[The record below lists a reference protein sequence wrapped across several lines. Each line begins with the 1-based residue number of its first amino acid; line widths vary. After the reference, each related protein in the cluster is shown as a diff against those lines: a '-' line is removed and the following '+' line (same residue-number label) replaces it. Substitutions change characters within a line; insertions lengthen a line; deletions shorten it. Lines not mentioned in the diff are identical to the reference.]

1 MFKKIPKLILEK
13 IWINWKICILMDI
26 QQILKD
32 NAAVKRESYV
42 NMFQD
47 QLVILLTHDAHL

>member
-1 MFKKIPKLILEK
+1 
-13 IWINWKICILMDI
+13 MDI